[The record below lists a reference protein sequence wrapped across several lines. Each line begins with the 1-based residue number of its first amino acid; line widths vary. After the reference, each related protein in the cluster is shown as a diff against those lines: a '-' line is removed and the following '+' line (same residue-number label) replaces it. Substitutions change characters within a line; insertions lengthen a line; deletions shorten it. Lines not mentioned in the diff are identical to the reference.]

1 MGFFDFTHRFFD
13 RLSMIEEKTPQ
24 QRPFQRCVARVF
36 SGMLTICSVAQE
48 YAEKK
53 RFSEQP
59 HPPFPDHALFLFR
72 VLTFVLS
79 PRKMVQHFSGWIRWG
94 SFGGHQGYGGGRE

>member
-13 RLSMIEEKTPQ
+13 RLSMIEDKTPQ
-24 QRPFQRCVARVF
+24 QAPFQRCVARVF

-53 RFSEQP
+53 RFSELL
-59 HPPFPDHALFLFR
+59 FLDHALSLSLF
-72 VLTFVLS
+72 
-79 PRKMVQHFSGWIRWG
+79 FSLLQRC
-94 SFGGHQGYGGGRE
+94 

>member
-13 RLSMIEEKTPQ
+13 RLSMIEDKTPQ
-24 QRPFQRCVARVF
+24 QAPFQRCVARVF

-53 RFSEQP
+53 RFSEL
-59 HPPFPDHALFLFR
+59 PFLDRALS
-72 VLTFVLS
+72 LS
-79 PRKMVQHFSGWIRWG
+79 FFSLLQRC
-94 SFGGHQGYGGGRE
+94 